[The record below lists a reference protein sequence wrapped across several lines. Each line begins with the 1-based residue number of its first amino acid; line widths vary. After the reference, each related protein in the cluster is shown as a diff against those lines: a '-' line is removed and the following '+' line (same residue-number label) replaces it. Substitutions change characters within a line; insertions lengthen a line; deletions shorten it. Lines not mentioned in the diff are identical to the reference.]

1 MNNCIF
7 LCILSNLVS
16 KSYLC
21 CVCTKMSKNMA
32 QTTFNSPSELYD
44 NIVEIGQSN
53 YDFNKTIDELCKV
66 ISIYCGCAAMRIAVE
81 GKWLGTPIESTYAY
95 CRRRLIHQKN
105 DREVNIEFF
114 FDEPNFMQYEK
125 RSLDGTLS
133 IAMSLVRGI
142 FSEYE
147 LAKLVRTQ
155 QEHNKEMSGLNMVA
169 RTLESEQTIDVVLTD
184 LCRKL
189 PEAWQYP
196 ESTLVR
202 INYGGQIYKS
212 ENFVETPWKMIEDF
226 QLPDGKRGSIEVF
239 LTREISIGEQ
249 FLQSEYSMLSNI
261 AGMIAGSV
269 TKHIYNRLNT
279 RSAERMKELNSINR
293 VSNIISKGL
302 SVKETMQLIVNQIP
316 FAWQYSDSC
325 CARIVI
331 ENNVFVSPNF
341 RESQWALKDNF
352 VTLDDRKG
360 SVQVFYNQEFPLESD
375 GPFLKEEVQLL
386 GVLTRLVCGYINNY
400 RGRELYN
407 NIPRKSS
414 TGVSEDFR
422 KTLTTGKQPL
432 QLFFNKQ
439 IIEKYV
445 YLDMMRY
452 KIKNILFVATL
463 YDAFILENE
472 DSFFE
477 QFMGEIYQYSLFSL
491 PRITGVTSSTEALEL
506 MDSTRFDL
514 AILMVGLDTKAT
526 IDLSEQIK
534 LRQKDL
540 PVYLLL
546 NQKNNLKYFESLVP
560 TMPSIDKLFVW
571 GGNSQI
577 LFSIVKSI
585 EDNANVENDTKIGL
599 VRVILLVEDSAEYYS
614 KYLRLLF
621 SIVFNQVQKLLVEE
635 DRNEINKISKMRQR
649 PKILHAR
656 NYEDAMYFYEKYKDF
671 LLCVIS
677 DVEFERN
684 GTSDPMAGYSLV
696 KHMLEKIPTLP
707 VILQSADQRNK
718 SVADQLGVEFLNKD
732 SDSLQ
737 SDLMEFLT
745 SRLGFGDFIFR
756 NHVGRPIAQA
766 KGFREFET
774 IFRNIPT
781 ELLNEY
787 CKDNRISSWLMS
799 RGEIPLARKVNLI
812 KFDEYADPEH
822 FRSDMLRTMSE
833 YRDNR
838 RRGKILDYDEV
849 DIPDEKNVISMA
861 SGSLGGKGRGLA
873 FINTLIQN
881 IDTSKFDGYI
891 NIRMPITA
899 IIGTDEFSDYMYR
912 GNLYQYIAQETDYM
926 RLRERFASE
935 PLSDCL
941 MKRLYRFASQIH
953 RPIAVRSSSLSEDSI
968 NQPFAGVFD
977 TYLVPNN
984 NSSIDKNV
992 EQIATAI
999 KMVYASIYS
1008 ETSRTYFQTIRHN
1021 IEEEKMAVVLQVLV
1035 GEQFDNYYYPHIS
1048 GTAQSYNYY
1057 PVAYMKPEEG
1067 FAVAGFGLGY
1077 YVVGGSKAFR
1087 FSPAWPNIDIMSTTD
1102 IVKNTQVEFLAV
1114 DLSKTNLDYIHDGEH
1129 APLATLDMS
1138 EAEKHGTLKHCASVY
1153 NPQNDTIEAGLS
1165 SYGPRVVNFADVLK
1179 YDYVPLASLIS
1190 LLTNTAKDALGSPVE
1205 IEWSVDLNGAE
1216 NGVPSF
1222 YLLQMKPIITDIQG
1236 SSVEVVEPNKDNAI
1250 LYTEQSLGNGDIE
1263 DITDIIYA
1271 DPELFDRMSTEQM
1284 AKEIDFLNSKMIEK
1298 DKHYVLIGPGRWG
1311 TRDRFIGIPVAWSQ
1325 ISMAKVIVEMSLP
1338 NFPLDSSLGS
1348 HFFHNVTSM
1357 NIGYLSVQDASPID
1371 YINWENIK
1379 TFDVVGQT
1387 KYFKHVRAQRP
1398 FSIRMNGKERKA
1410 VIVTN

>member
-1 MNNCIF
+1 
-7 LCILSNLVS
+7 
-16 KSYLC
+16 
-21 CVCTKMSKNMA
+21 MA
-32 QTTFNSPSELYD
+32 QATFNSPVDFYD
-44 NIVEIGQSN
+44 SIVVIGDRY
-53 YDFNKTIDELCKV
+53 YDLQRTVDELCKV
-66 ISIYCGCAAMRIAVE
+66 VAIYCSCEAVRFIWR
-81 GKWLGTPIESTYAY
+81 GKAY
-95 CRRRLIHQKN
+95 GSADVSVYPHCRRRIVRLK
-105 DREVNIEFF
+105 DDSEVNIEFYF
-114 FDEPNFMQYEK
+114 AESDFLIYEK

-133 IAMSLVRGI
+133 IALTLIKGILSERRLEHMVFEQNEHQKEQTGI
-142 FSEYE
+142 FQVSRLLDSNAPIEQSLKE
-147 LAKLVRTQ
+147 LC
-155 QEHNKEMSGLNMVA
+155 N
-169 RTLESEQTIDVVLTD
+169 VL
-184 LCRKL
+184 
-189 PEAWQYP
+189 PNAWQYP
-196 ESTLVR
+196 EQTKIRV
-202 INYGGQIYKS
+202 NYGGKIFVSQDFAETQHSIC
-212 ENFVETPWKMIEDF
+212 ENFT
-226 QLPDGKRGSIEVF
+226 LPDGRRGSIEAFIAPEVADMADDIF
-239 LTREISIGEQ
+239 LD
-249 FLQSEYSMLSNI
+249 SERAMLVNI
-261 AGMIAGSV
+261 ATMIAGSM
-269 TKHIYNRLNT
+269 TKHIYNRLNFKT
-279 RSAERMKELNSINR
+279 TERLKELTAINR
-293 VSNIISKGL
+293 VSDIIGKGL
-302 SVKETMQLIVNQIP
+302 EVKETLQLIVNAIP
-316 FAWQYSDSC
+316 FSWQHADAC
-325 CARIVI
+325 CARLIL
-331 ENNVFVSPNF
+331 ENKVFVSSNF
-341 RESQWALKDNF
+341 NESQWVLKDNF
-352 VTLDDRKG
+352 VTLDDGKG
-360 SVQVFYNQEFPLESD
+360 SLQVFYTKEFPKEFE
-375 GPFLKEEVQLL
+375 GPFLKEERQLIN
-386 GVLTRLVCGYINNY
+386 VLARLICGYVNNY
-400 RGRELYN
+400 KGREILN
-407 NIPRKSS
+407 NHPRKSS
-414 TGVSEDFR
+414 TAVSEDFR

-445 YLDMMRY
+445 YLDMMKY

-491 PRITGVTSSTEALEL
+491 PRITGVSSPSEALEL
-506 MDSTRFDL
+506 MESTRFDI

-526 IDLSEQIK
+526 LDLSEQIK
-534 LRQKDL
+534 QRQNDL

-546 NQKNNLKYFESLVP
+546 NQKNNLKYFEELVP
-560 TMPSIDKLFVW
+560 TTPSIDKLFVW

-684 GTSDPMAGYSLV
+684 GTSDPLAGYSLV
-696 KHMLEKIPTLP
+696 RHMLEKMPTLP
-707 VILQSADQRNK
+707 IVLQSADQRNK
-718 SVADQLGVEFLNKD
+718 EAADQLGVAFLNKD

-737 SDLMEFLT
+737 ADLMEFLT

-756 NHVGRPIAQA
+756 SHSGEPIAQA

-774 IFRNIPT
+774 IFRNIPAN
-781 ELLNEY
+781 LLGEY
-787 CKDNRISSWLMS
+787 CSDNRISSWLMS

-812 KFDEYADPEH
+812 KFDEYADPEK
-822 FRSDMLRTMSE
+822 FRADMLKTMSE

-849 DIPDEKNVISMA
+849 DFPDEKNVISMA

-881 IDTSKFDGYI
+881 IDTSRFDSSI
-891 NIRMPITA
+891 NVRMPITA
-899 IIGTDEFSDYMYR
+899 IIGTDEFADFMKR
-912 GNLYQYIAQETDYM
+912 GRLYSYITTETDYM
-926 RLRERFASE
+926 RLRQRFAAE
-935 PLSDCL
+935 PLSEKL
-941 MKRLYRFASQIH
+941 MNRLYRFASQIR

-984 NSSIDKNV
+984 NPSVEKNV

-1008 ETSRTYFQTIRHN
+1008 ETSRTYFQTIRYN

-1035 GEQFDNYYYPHIS
+1035 GEQFDKYYYPHIS

-1087 FSPAWPNIDIMSTTD
+1087 FSPVWPNIDIMSTTD
-1102 IVKNTQVEFLAV
+1102 IVKNTQVDFLAV
-1114 DLSKTNLDYIHDGEH
+1114 DLSKENLDYVHDGEH
-1129 APLATLDMS
+1129 APLATLDIM
-1138 EAEKHGTLKHCASVY
+1138 EAEHHGTLKHCASVY
-1153 NPQNDTIEAGLS
+1153 NPQNDTIEAGLAA
-1165 SYGPRVVNFADVLK
+1165 YGPRVVNFADVLK

-1205 IEWSVDLNGAE
+1205 IEWAVDLCDAE
-1216 NGVPSF
+1216 NGLPSF
-1222 YLLQMKPIITDIQG
+1222 YLLQMKPIITELQG
-1236 SSVEVVEPNKDNAI
+1236 SSVQIEQAEIDHAL
-1250 LYTEQSLGNGDIE
+1250 LYTEQSLGNGELKEIS
-1263 DITDIIYA
+1263 DIIYA
-1271 DPELFDRMSTEQM
+1271 DPDLFDRMATQEM
-1284 AKEIDFLNSKMIEK
+1284 AKEIDYLNSLMLEK
-1298 DKHYVLIGPGRWG
+1298 DKDYILIGPGRWG
-1311 TRDRFIGIPVAWSQ
+1311 TRDRFIGIPVVWSQ
-1325 ISMAKVIVEMSLP
+1325 ISKAKVIVEMSLP

-1357 NIGYLSVQDASPID
+1357 NIGYLSVQDESPAD
-1371 YINWENIK
+1371 LVNWNEIK
-1379 TFDVVGQT
+1379 DFQLVNQT
-1387 KYFKHVRAQRP
+1387 KYFKHVRAQKP
-1398 FSIRMNGKERKA
+1398 FIVKMNGRERRA
-1410 VIVTN
+1410 VIAKNE